1 MRSGQVACAA
11 MVIVL
16 GSVGMIQAA
25 ETIAA
30 VATLKTAGGTTATT
44 PVSVT
49 VDRITPAKEAETL
62 VAAFKASGAAGL
74 RTALKGIPPT
84 GSIRIGGGAPT
95 PTRLTIERR
104 TDKGR
109 LLTIVTDKPLF
120 FVGAGQP
127 AAKPKAGHDFAVVD
141 VEIAADGSGAGTIAP
156 AATIKMKDGAF
167 VVDDYG
173 ADVVQLVVKSAR

>member
-1 MRSGQVACAA
+1 
-11 MVIVL
+11 MVL
-16 GSVGMIQAA
+16 ASVGMIRAA
-25 ETIAA
+25 ETITA
-30 VATLKTAGGTTATT
+30 VATVKTAGGTTATA

-49 VDRITPAKEAETL
+49 VDRTTPPKEAETL
-62 VAAFKASGAAGL
+62 VAAFKKSGAAGL
-74 RTALKGIPPT
+74 REALKGIPPT

-95 PTRLTIERR
+95 PTRMTLERR

-127 AAKPKAGHDFAVVD
+127 GAKPKAGHDFAVVD
-141 VEIAADGSGAGTIAP
+141 VEISADGSGAGTIAP
-156 AATIKMKDGAF
+156 AASIKMKDGAF

-173 ADVVQLVVKSAR
+173 AEVVQLAIKAGR